1 MSEEMPFPGSLH
13 GKSHPDK
20 MLVSHLSGVERII
33 GEIARWHEFDI
44 DPKEIELLALTHD
57 IAKEHPQ
64 FQKHLRNPKVR
75 YHHAGPSS
83 YFTLLHSD
91 DILLTELV
99 RNHHGQFQNI
109 DVVKSFWFTRDI
121 KDIGETMKA
130 VLPGYGLSETQFHS
144 FLDRLIQ
151 MEWDE
156 EDWGH
161 ARLLAS
167 MLTTAD
173 RMDAM
178 NLEPFQYEKPERKLT
193 YEQITGALPSSD
205 ISGWRKQLAR
215 AVLDKAGEMEKG
227 GIYTLSLPTG
237 AGKTLLG
244 IEAALRMHPKTIVY
258 CLPFISI
265 VDQVSEIAGNL
276 FPKVQQDHHLIEGEN
291 AFIQAYRYWSE
302 PVVVTTFAQFWEILY
317 SPRMND
323 TMNFHRLKDAFVIL
337 DEVQTIP
344 SDYWT
349 GFGKTLQYLSKT
361 MKTTF
366 LLMTATQPEMTE
378 RIELSQP
385 VPTNRARAA
394 PDRYEVKQVGR
405 APLKAIRSFLPN
417 SGSGL
422 IILNTRQSALNAY
435 QVIAQEEHNRKLFF
449 LSRWVTPNDRFH
461 RLKNVKQHLAEGKE
475 CLLVAT
481 QVVEAGIDLDFHW
494 VIRDM
499 APLDS
504 IIQAA
509 GRCNRN
515 NNARLGNVFIPEF
528 LTEKEH
534 PFTSTVYDSR
544 LLSATRKTLP
554 ESFTEKESA
563 LLVEKYYQELRQA
576 VAQTGAWYDITTGN
590 WGNRYS
596 LIRKRIP
603 EALVLIESDGS
614 VSELFEQ
621 IRTLSKGYQNL
632 DTRKRLWNRL
642 QRHAIEVPNI
652 LMQNWIRET
661 NSFVIDESRPT
672 VEELEEGIYIVR
684 SQGSGNIYSEETGFA
699 VPPSSKEEAEFEE

>member
-1 MSEEMPFPGSLH
+1 MLEEMPFPGSLR

-20 MLVSHLSGVERII
+20 MLIDHLRGVERTI
-33 GEIARWHEFDI
+33 GEIARWHEFDL
-44 DPKEIELLALTHD
+44 DPNEVALIALSHD

-64 FQKHLRNPKVR
+64 FQKHLCNPRVR
-75 YHHAGPSS
+75 YSHAGPSS
-83 YFTLLHSD
+83 FFTLQQSENLF
-91 DILLTELV
+91 LTELV

-109 DVVKSFWFTRDI
+109 DAVRNYWFSRDI
-121 KDIGETMKA
+121 EDMGEAMEA
-130 VLPGYGLSETQFHS
+130 ILPGYKLSETKFHT
-144 FLDRLIQ
+144 FLDRLLQ
-151 MEWDE
+151 TGWNE
-156 EDWGH
+156 EDWYR

-178 NLEPFQYEKPERKLT
+178 NLEPFRYEKPERKLT
-193 YEQITGALPSSD
+193 YAQITGALPPSD
-205 ISGWRKQLAR
+205 ISGWRKQLAQV
-215 AVLDKAGEMEKG
+215 VLDKVNKMENG
-227 GIYTLSLPTG
+227 GMYTLSLPTG

-265 VDQVSEIAGNL
+265 VDQVSEIAQNL

-291 AFIQAYRYWSE
+291 AFIQAYRYWNE
-302 PVVVTTFAQFWEILY
+302 PFIVTTFAHFWEILY

-337 DEVQTIP
+337 DEVQSIP

-349 GFGKTLQYLSKT
+349 GFGKTLQFLSKK
-361 MKTTF
+361 MNTTF
-366 LLMTATQPEMTE
+366 LLMTATQPEIIE
-378 RIELSQP
+378 GIELSRP
-385 VPTNRARAA
+385 VAALSRSPAPNRYVVTR
-394 PDRYEVKQVGR
+394 VGR
-405 APLKAIRSFLPN
+405 APLETLPSLVPE

-422 IILNTRQSALNAY
+422 VILNTRQSALSAY
-435 QVIAQEEHNRKLFF
+435 RMIAQEERDRKLFF
-449 LSRWVTPNDRFH
+449 LSRWVTPADRSQ
-461 RLKNVKQHLAEGKE
+461 RLNRVKQSLSEGCE
-475 CLLVAT
+475 CLLVST
-481 QVVEAGIDLDFHW
+481 QVVEAGIDLDFQW

-504 IIQAA
+504 IVQAA

-515 NNARLGNVFIPEF
+515 RSASLGKVYVPEF
-528 LTEKEH
+528 ITEKEH
-534 PFTSTVYDSR
+534 PFTSYVYDSR
-544 LLSATRKTLP
+544 HLSATRKTLP
-554 ESFTEKESA
+554 ESFSEKESA
-563 LLVEKYYQELRQA
+563 PLIRQYYQELRQA
-576 VAQTGAWYDITTGN
+576 VSQTGAWYDITIGN

-603 EALVLIESDGS
+603 EALVLIESDGH
-614 VSELFEQ
+614 VHDLFEQ
-621 IRTLSKGYQNL
+621 IRTLSKDYKSL

-642 QRHAIEVPNI
+642 QRHAIDVSNE

-661 NSFVIDESRPT
+661 NSFLVDETCPA

-684 SQGSGNIYSEETGFA
+684 SQGVGEIYNEETGFA
-699 VPPSSKEEAEFEE
+699 VPPSSKEEAEFE